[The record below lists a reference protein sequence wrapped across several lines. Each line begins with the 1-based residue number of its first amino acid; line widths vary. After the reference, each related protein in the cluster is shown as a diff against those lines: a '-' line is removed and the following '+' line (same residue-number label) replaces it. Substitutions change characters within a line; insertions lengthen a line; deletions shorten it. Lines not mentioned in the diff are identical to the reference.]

1 MHLSGRSALAEQ
13 SMSWSTPEAVP
24 LCRQSLSWSLPLTWS
39 LPLIWRAVI
48 DAAPYSAAVSKR
60 IED

>member
-24 LCRQSLSWSLPLTWS
+24 LCRQSLSWSLPL
-39 LPLIWRAVI
+39 IWRAVI